1 MHHDARAYL
10 WDIQKAAEAIKE
22 FIAGMDLR
30 AYSRNEVVHAAVER
44 KFGIIGEALVKLSKA
59 DPELASRIPN
69 VRAIIAFR
77 NILIHGYA
85 VVEHQRVWQIAND
98 FLPGLHAVVT
108 ALLVKLGPPDA

>member
-10 WDIQKAAEAIKE
+10 WDIQKAAEAIQE

-59 DPELASRIPN
+59 DPELASSIPN
-69 VRAIIAFR
+69 VHAIIAFR
-77 NILIHGYA
+77 NILIHGYD
-85 VVEHQRVWQIAND
+85 VVEHHRVWQIAKKS
-98 FLPGLHAVVT
+98 LPDLHAVV
-108 ALLVKLGPPDA
+108 ASLLVKLGPPEA